1 MPVTFR
7 TEPSLSYPVLMVNRA
22 GTVKLFIDETDGIV
36 LRKPG
41 GTESLADN
49 ISHLA
54 MDGQMK
60 ELGDPVPA
68 TDPFWTRFSGSIT
81 LGND

>member
-7 TEPSLSYPVLMVNRA
+7 TEPRLSYPVRLANRA
-22 GTVKLFIDETDGIV
+22 RTVTLLTDETHGIV